1 MRNPTTEL
9 TLLTDSI
16 QSRAK
21 PRFLEPSLKS
31 PNRIPNLTKS
41 LHNTF
46 FPETLHNPHGV
57 HSPCCNKSMNLI
69 LSDYRCVP
77 GGLSL
82 QGIDNVN
89 WYNYYEKFWAIS
101 TKAENMHV
109 QWPPN
114 FNPRYK
120 PSRNKY
126 LCAPPKMYKNVHSSI
141 IHTHTKKLERTQSSS
156 IIEKIK

>member
-9 TLLTDSI
+9 TPLPDSI

-31 PNRIPNLTKS
+31 PNRIPNLIKS

-57 HSPCCNKSMNLI
+57 HSPCFNKPMNLI
-69 LSDYRCVP
+69 LSDYRCIP

-89 WYNYYEKFWAIS
+89 WYYYYEKFLAIS

-109 QWPPN
+109 RWPQN
-114 FNPRYK
+114 FNPTYN
-120 PSRNKY
+120 PSRNKH
-126 LCAPPKMYKNVHSSI
+126 LCAPPKMFIVVYS
-141 IHTHTKKLERTQSSS
+141 HTHKKTGNKPKFINNR
-156 IIEKIK
+156 KN